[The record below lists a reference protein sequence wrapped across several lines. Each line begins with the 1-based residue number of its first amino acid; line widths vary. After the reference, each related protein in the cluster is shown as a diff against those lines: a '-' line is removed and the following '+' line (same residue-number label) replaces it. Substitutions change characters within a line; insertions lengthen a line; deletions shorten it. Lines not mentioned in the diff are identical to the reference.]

1 MVNQAI
7 GTQMEIKLRYFGSI
21 RAQLQR
27 ERESLQLDPPATV
40 AQVVQ
45 LLRARSS
52 KWDTTLGID
61 NLLTAVNL
69 EFCGLEQQLADQ
81 DELALMPPVT
91 GG

>member
-1 MVNQAI
+1 
-7 GTQMEIKLRYFGSI
+7 MEIKLRYFGAI